1 MINYIIGALAIGI
14 VVGVA
19 YSFIKSA
26 KKGKSSCGCSGSCS
40 SGSCSSCSSNN
51 KKDLIEIKN
60 N

>member
-40 SGSCSSCSSNN
+40 SGSCSSCSSN
-51 KKDLIEIKN
+51 KIEIKK
-60 N
+60 

>member
-40 SGSCSSCSSNN
+40 SGSCSSCSINTN
-51 KKDLIEIKN
+51 KIEIKQN
-60 N
+60 MK